1 MSMAVEVKAR
11 RGSNNSE
18 KPSTTEVDTSVLESK
33 LGYQVRIADRVMSRD
48 FFQSVGMTP
57 VQYSVFSLV
66 ATNENLSQ
74 VAVGEAL
81 NMDRASTMAI
91 VQKLEVA
98 GLLER
103 RRSPHDRRMHALQ
116 LTPKGKR
123 EFTAVNKRVTA
134 YDNRFADR
142 LSAAEMKTFLR
153 CIKKLR
159 S

>member
-1 MSMAVEVKAR
+1 MAVEVKA
-11 RGSNNSE
+11 GSGAKRAE
-18 KPSTTEVDTSVLESK
+18 KPSVTEVDTSVLESK
-33 LGYQVRIADRVMSRD
+33 LGYQIRIADRVMSRD

-66 ATNENLSQ
+66 ATNNNLSQ

-91 VQKLEVA
+91 VHKLEVA

-103 RRSPHDRRMHALQ
+103 RRSLHDRRMHALQ
-116 LTPKGKR
+116 LTSKGKK

-142 LSAAEMKTFLR
+142 LSATEMKTLLR
-153 CIKKLR
+153 CIRKLR

>member
-1 MSMAVEVKAR
+1 MAVAAKRKKE
-11 RGSNNSE
+11 GE
-18 KPSTTEVDTSVLESK
+18 KPSASHVDMSVLESK
-33 LGYQVRIADRVMSRD
+33 LGYQVRIADRVMSKD

-57 VQYSVFSLV
+57 VQFSVFSLV

-91 VQKLEVA
+91 VHKLELA

-103 RRSPHDRRMHALQ
+103 RKSPYDKRMHALQ
-116 LTPKGKR
+116 LTPKGKK
-123 EFTAVNKRVTA
+123 EFTRVNKRVTA
-134 YDNRFADR
+134 LDKEFKKR
-142 LSAAEMKTFLR
+142 LSATEIKALMQ

-159 S
+159 G